1 MKKSIYILLSI
12 AIILTAT
19 SCSYL
24 SKVAVLEPV
33 STKKQSKCEKC
44 YKYHSFINLETKTYL
59 YSSDTISLK
68 ICPSP
73 KPGLKFLLGPPFVP
87 FIPNPFMILNLIFPE
102 KDSFYVDMRIYSK
115 RDSLSIDLNKFEF
128 TTGKNK
134 LLKISKISFVT
145 ENDVINSPNSW
156 MKYDSL
162 ITKPLYIF
170 STPVYVRFFFE
181 IKNTKVK
188 NLTIKNNIK
197 EINLPIIIFKKRI
210 KFGYNPLYAET

>member
-1 MKKSIYILLSI
+1 MKKSFYLFLNISTVLILS
-12 AIILTAT
+12 

-24 SKVAVLEPV
+24 GKVTVLKPV
-33 STKKQSKCEKC
+33 NLQNQIKCENC
-44 YKYHSFINLETKTYL
+44 YEYYSYINLETKAYL
-59 YSSDTISLK
+59 FSSDTISLK

-73 KPGLKFLLGPPFVP
+73 KPGLKILLGPPFVP
-87 FIPNPFMILNLIFPE
+87 FVPNPFMILNLIFPE
-102 KDSFYVDMRIYSK
+102 KDSFYVDMAINSNL
-115 RDSLSIDLNKFEF
+115 DSLYIDLNKFEF
-128 TTGKNK
+128 TIGKNK

-197 EINLPIIIFKKRI
+197 EINLPLIIFKKQI